1 MGQDLL
7 ESQGTRADELCEMVV
22 LVNKRGLHARAAA
35 KLVQV
40 AAAFKAEVFVG
51 RDDMRVTASSIM
63 GLMML
68 AAPCGSRLKLCAS
81 GIEAVDALNALV
93 DLIMRGFDEE

>member
-1 MGQDLL
+1 MIMEMRGQYP
-7 ESQGTRADELCEMVV
+7 DELCEMAV

-40 AAAFKAEVFVG
+40 AAAFKAEIHVAK
-51 RDDMRVTASSIM
+51 DDMRVPASSIM

-68 AAPCGSRLKLCAS
+68 AAPCGTRIKLCAS
-81 GIEAVDALNALV
+81 GVEAMDALNALV
-93 DLIMRGFDEE
+93 DLIARGFDED

>member
-1 MGQDLL
+1 MA
-7 ESQGTRADELCEMVV
+7 SPRANELCEMVV

-40 AAAFKAEVFVG
+40 AAAFKAEIYVA
-51 RDDMRVTASSIM
+51 REDMRVPASSIM

-68 AAPCGSRLKLCAS
+68 AAPCGSRVTLCAS
-81 GIEAVDALNALV
+81 GIEAADAINALS

>member
-1 MGQDLL
+1 MEAAGV
-7 ESQGTRADELCEMVV
+7 RADELCEMVC

-40 AAAFKAEVFVG
+40 AAAFKAEIHVAK
-51 RDDMRVTASSIM
+51 DDMRVPGNSIM

-81 GIEAVDALNALV
+81 GVEAVDALDALAN
-93 DLIMRGFDEE
+93 LITRGFDEE

>member
-1 MGQDLL
+1 MEAAGV
-7 ESQGTRADELCEMVV
+7 RADELCEMVC

-40 AAAFKAEVFVG
+40 AAAFKAEIYVA
-51 RDDMRVTASSIM
+51 RDDMRVSASSIM

-68 AAPCGSRLKLCAS
+68 AAACGSTVRLCAS
-81 GIEAVDALNALV
+81 GIDASTALDALS
-93 DLIMRGFDEE
+93 DLIKRKFDEE

>member
-1 MGQDLL
+1 MMMEMRGL
-7 ESQGTRADELCEMVV
+7 RPDELCEMVV

-40 AAAFKAEVFVG
+40 AAAFKAEIHVCKE
-51 RDDMRVTASSIM
+51 DMRVPASSIM

-68 AAPCGSRLKLCAS
+68 AAPCGTRLKLCA
-81 GIEAVDALNALV
+81 GGVEAVDALNALT
-93 DLIMRGFDEE
+93 DLITRGFDEE

>member
-1 MGQDLL
+1 M
-7 ESQGTRADELCEMVV
+7 ETRPSSVDELCEMVV

-35 KLVQV
+35 KLVQT
-40 AAAFKAEVFVG
+40 AAAFKAEIHVV
-51 RDDMRVTASSIM
+51 REDMRVEANSIM

-68 AAPCGSRLKLCAS
+68 AAPCGTRLKLCAS
-81 GIEAVDALNALV
+81 GLEAVDALNALS